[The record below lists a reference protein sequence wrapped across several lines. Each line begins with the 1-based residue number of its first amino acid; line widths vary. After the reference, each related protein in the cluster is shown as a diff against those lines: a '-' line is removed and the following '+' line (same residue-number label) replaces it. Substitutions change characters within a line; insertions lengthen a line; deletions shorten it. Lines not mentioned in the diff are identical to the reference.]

1 VDAPNL
7 IDDVD
12 TVADLERL
20 GARLGRCTRS
30 VLASLR
36 LGAAA

>member
-12 TVADLERL
+12 TLDDLVRLAPRL
-20 GARLGRCTRS
+20 GPNTLRLF
-30 VLASLR
+30 ASLR
-36 LGAAA
+36 VDAAA